1 LDSHHK
7 TYLSV
12 NPGVV
17 QPLSVN
23 PPKAVGLRRR
33 LSFDEYVHGIFCG
46 DRVILAK
53 AITLIESARPE
64 DNELAQAIIQA
75 CVPKAGNSLR
85 IGITGVPGA
94 GKSTFLEALG
104 TRLAGEGT
112 KMAIL
117 AVDPSSG
124 RSGGSILGDKTRM
137 EKLSVS
143 ENAFIRPSPS
153 CGSLGGVARRTRET
167 MILCEAAG
175 FRTIFVETV
184 GVGQSETLVH
194 GMVDFFLLLM
204 IAGAGDELQGIKRGI
219 IEMADMMAINK
230 AEGDNLQRAQAARQ
244 EYASALHMFPPRH
257 NGWIPP
263 VQTCSSLTGAG
274 IMDIWETI
282 KSFEV
287 QTKKNGSFDANR
299 RSQRVQWLTQTIE
312 SDLLMEFW
320 NDPRI
325 KEQLDS
331 VRSQVENG
339 DLYSG
344 RAAQNLVK
352 IFRNTTTVAP
362 PG

>member
-1 LDSHHK
+1 LNSRDKSH
-7 TYLSV
+7 LSV
-12 NPGVV
+12 IPGVA
-17 QPLSVN
+17 QPPSVVS
-23 PPKAVGLRRR
+23 PKAVVLRRR
-33 LSFDEYVHGIFCG
+33 LSFNEYVQGIFCSN
-46 DRVILAK
+46 RMILAK

-64 DNELAQAIIQA
+64 DNELAQEIIQA
-75 CVPKAGNSLR
+75 CLPKAGNSLR

-104 TRLAGEGT
+104 TRLARGGM
-112 KMAIL
+112 KLAVL
-117 AVDPSSG
+117 AVDPSSE

-137 EKLSVS
+137 EKLSGC

-153 CGSLGGVARRTRET
+153 CGSLGGVARRTREA

-244 EYASALHMFPPRH
+244 EYASALHMFPPRPD
-257 NGWIPP
+257 GWLPP
-263 VQTCSSLTGAG
+263 VLICSSRTGAG
-274 IMDIWETI
+274 VTDIWETI
-282 KSFEV
+282 KSFES
-287 QTKKNGSFDANR
+287 QTKKKGSFDANR
-299 RSQRVQWLTQTIE
+299 RSQRVQWLTQTIKD
-312 SDLLMEFW
+312 DLMAEFW
-320 NDPRI
+320 NDGRI

-331 VRSQVENG
+331 LRDQVKSG

-344 RAAQNLVK
+344 RAAQKLIK
-352 IFRNTTTVAP
+352 IFRNQLDQ
-362 PG
+362 